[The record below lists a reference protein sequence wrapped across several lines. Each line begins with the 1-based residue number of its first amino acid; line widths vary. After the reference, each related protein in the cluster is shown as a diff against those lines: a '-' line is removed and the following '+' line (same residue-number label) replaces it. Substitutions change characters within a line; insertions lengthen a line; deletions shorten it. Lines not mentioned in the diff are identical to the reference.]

1 MGKTSKETTGIQCDK
16 SQIGVGTG
24 GCGNTQEESPACSL
38 MGESSGK
45 ASWRRHPSQVRET
58 CTGLEVRGSLALRTV
73 SHAIWLEL

>member
-1 MGKTSKETTGIQCDK
+1 MGETSKETTGIQCDK

-58 CTGLEVRGSLALRTV
+58 CTGLEVRGTLALRTV